1 MIIPFHILSIYFRFI
16 IHKLSCH
23 LCLTARATG
32 LLLRWNISNQIKV
45 SVHLHVFL
53 LSLTL
58 FCTCM
63 YVGACHQDVYL
74 GEDNLTSAVHGG
86 EWSALCSNHF
96 VPYLRFPSIHLI
108 DSSQG
113 LPQSLSG
120 SSCWAISPFLCWE
133 LKPSHWV
140 FSHSLYLLGYHG
152 SCFLHVCILQNL
164 LPVMTKYAL
173 LFQLQPNSAAG
184 SGALE
189 HDPCC
194 LYRPVP
200 PVSTTSLILL
210 QGFIHIN

>member
-1 MIIPFHILSIYFRFI
+1 MFHTY
-16 IHKLSCH
+16 
-23 LCLTARATG
+23 
-32 LLLRWNISNQIKV
+32 
-45 SVHLHVFL
+45 
-53 LSLTL
+53 
-58 FCTCM
+58 M
-63 YVGACHQDVYL
+63 YIGAFHQNVYL
-74 GEDNLTSAVHGG
+74 GEDNLTIAVYGG
-86 EWSALCSNHF
+86 EWSALCSSHF
-96 VPYLRFPSIHLI
+96 LPYLRFPSIHPI

-120 SSCWAISPFLCWE
+120 SSCESISPFLCWE
-133 LKPSHWV
+133 LKLSHGV
-140 FSHSLYLLGYHG
+140 LSQSLYLLGYHC
-152 SCFLHVCILQNL
+152 SCLLHVCKIQNL
-164 LPVMTKYAL
+164 LQVMTKYTL